1 MGHMEIEISSLSQ
14 TYGHAPSKKKKKKQT
29 HLQW

>member
-14 TYGHAPSKKKKKKQT
+14 TYGHAPSKKKQT